1 SPCSSYPCHNGG
13 ACEANHRDN
22 TFECIC
28 ESGFTGEYCE
38 KALKACKDIYDV
50 HKQVALNV
58 SKLVPLIISEKPVSI
73 LCQMGDFGCGDGGW
87 TPVMKIDGSKIDQ
100 QLKFIVIN
108 KQADSLY
115 SLITDGKYR
124 NTSLGRDTW
133 KKLLGNNTSLQLKCN
148 EEGVNSGCAG
158 KIASARIG
166 IVTNNEDDCISCDSR
181 LGFGTEGVVDKTK
194 PVETRLNT
202 SQIMETNT
210 SKPWVMYWFSE
221 RSLHFC
227 LTTMLRF

>member
-1 SPCSSYPCHNGG
+1 MPPQSSLGSSVNLATSERADGTFWCEFLSSDGYRNPKGYRRNQSSHHFNLDSPCSSYPCHNGG

-87 TPVMKIDGSKIDQ
+87 TPVMKIDGSK
-100 QLKFIVIN
+100 V
-108 KQADSLY
+108 
-115 SLITDGKYR
+115 
-124 NTSLGRDTW
+124 
-133 KKLLGNNTSLQLKCN
+133 
-148 EEGVNSGCAG
+148 
-158 KIASARIG
+158 
-166 IVTNNEDDCISCDSR
+166 
-181 LGFGTEGVVDKTK
+181 
-194 PVETRLNT
+194 
-202 SQIMETNT
+202 
-210 SKPWVMYWFSE
+210 
-221 RSLHFC
+221 
-227 LTTMLRF
+227 